1 MSCLTTAQLSSDLTF
16 NETKDYLALGANM
29 SYGEEIPV
37 RGRIILIDIIEVVPE
52 PGQPLTQHKVK
63 TVYDG
68 DQKGPVTALAS
79 CQGFLLSAVGQK
91 VGLGVIKIC

>member
-1 MSCLTTAQLSSDLTF
+1 
-16 NETKDYLALGANM
+16 M

-37 RGRIILIDIIEVVPE
+37 RGRIVLIDIIEVVPE

-63 TVYDG
+63 KVYDG

-79 CQGFLLSAVGQK
+79 CQGFLLSAIGQK
-91 VGLGVIKIC
+91 VRKVPCLFVARVVTSSLVIYC